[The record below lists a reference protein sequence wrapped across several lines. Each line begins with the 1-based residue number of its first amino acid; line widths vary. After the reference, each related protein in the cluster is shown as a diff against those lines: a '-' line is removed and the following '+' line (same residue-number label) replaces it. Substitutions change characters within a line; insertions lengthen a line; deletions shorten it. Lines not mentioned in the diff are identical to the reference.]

1 MPAVRNAAD
10 LTPQRPTL
18 RLLLG
23 PSSGTQGLRAMRRCP
38 TFHRSA
44 SLSLV
49 QDSRR
54 RPGCRLP
61 LTFGGRFGE
70 EPIICGGAQASFA
83 TIWRKAWRDGR
94 RKYSGRTSRSSS
106 VIENARLGL
115 NNYSDHVSQKEGLD
129 CHCIKG
135 VRRATRDVAEAG
147 HAEMWARVEK
157 HSAAPRTPWR
167 FESEAC
173 GRTVSYIDSSR
184 RSCGT
189 VLEPEFIGK
198 TF

>member
-1 MPAVRNAAD
+1 MAVQPVGRRESVQWPT
-10 LTPQRPTL
+10 LTPSTSVIHPLGRSGARPGGCVCPQPGLSALIPPDAIRARLNCL
-18 RLLLG
+18 RFSFDIVHLRCLTIHSEV
-23 PSSGTQGLRAMRRCP
+23 PTQGR
-38 TFHRSA
+38 
-44 SLSLV
+44 
-49 QDSRR
+49 
-54 RPGCRLP
+54 
-61 LTFGGRFGE
+61 
-70 EPIICGGAQASFA
+70 
-83 TIWRKAWRDGR
+83 RDGR

-184 RSCGT
+184 RLCGT